1 MFGGLNPKTNCKI
14 RNPNLLFITSKAKTC
29 LTCSLLITKPNSKTN
44 QKTKANKKFRS
55 RISWSTHNEAD
66 SRCSLYFLSWYAHNE
81 ILSLSLL
88 IFADLH
94 TTASFLSFSL
104 QICSLSMCPSRLMH
118 FISGAVAASSRSTSL
133 LVHLRR
139 RWCAI
144 SPQPLLL
151 HPTTSTAFTLS
162 APSLLCELLIF
173 SFLRLAYNRI
183 CYPLGFNLLGK
194 MVNVENL
201 CVC

>member
-1 MFGGLNPKTNCKI
+1 MFGGLNPKTNYKI

-44 QKTKANKKFRS
+44 QKTKANKKFGS

-66 SRCSLYFLSWYAHNE
+66 SRCSLYLLSWSAHNE
-81 ILSLSLL
+81 TLSLPLL

-118 FISGAVAASSRSTSL
+118 FISGAIAASSRSTSL
-133 LVHLRR
+133 LLHLRR

-144 SPQPLLL
+144 LPQPLLL
-151 HPTTSTAFTLS
+151 HPTTSTAFALS

-173 SFLRLAYNRI
+173 FFFKACIQS
-183 CYPLGFNLLGK
+183 NLLSIGF
-194 MVNVENL
+194 
-201 CVC
+201 

>member
-14 RNPNLLFITSKAKTC
+14 RNPNLLFITNKAKTC
-29 LTCSLLITKPNSKTN
+29 LTCSLRITKPNSKTN

-66 SRCSLYFLSWYAHNE
+66 SRCSLYLLSWSAHNE
-81 ILSLSLL
+81 TLSLPLL

-118 FISGAVAASSRSTSL
+118 FISGAVAASSPSP
-133 LVHLRR
+133 LVRHL
-139 RWCAI
+139 AA
-144 SPQPLLL
+144 
-151 HPTTSTAFTLS
+151 TTA
-162 APSLLCELLIF
+162 APSNYLDCFCSLGSIF
-173 SFLRLAYNRI
+173 VMWVADIFL
-183 CYPLGFNLLGK
+183 F
-194 MVNVENL
+194 
-201 CVC
+201 